1 MFLRKIHA
9 QFQLPLSILPRA
21 VFNALAWSDP
31 CGQQEF
37 VGNRACGNVQPG
49 SGEGLALENL
59 LTINMSGRVLLKAHR
74 SINVILFCRS
84 RQLWGYF
91 PLGSWDVSGS
101 NRLIIIS
108 YIVCWNGEYPGKC
121 ELKQRGRR
129 LCYTSSLKPF
139 SKEKCIF

>member
-1 MFLRKIHA
+1 M
-9 QFQLPLSILPRA
+9 
-21 VFNALAWSDP
+21 
-31 CGQQEF
+31 
-37 VGNRACGNVQPG
+37 GNRACGNVQPW

-108 YIVCWNGEYPGKC
+108 YVVC
-121 ELKQRGRR
+121 
-129 LCYTSSLKPF
+129 
-139 SKEKCIF
+139 